1 VARHRLAAL
10 ALLSLLAAPSAIA
23 SEPTPAS
30 VLADLPFLE
39 SHEANRIYVDLAPAG
54 HARPFRLLLDTGAT
68 FSVLTP
74 RSARAM
80 GVHVRRL
87 KSVPYRRKTLL
98 GRDLL
103 FFVDTRS
110 SDTAS
115 RTGWEYGLLGGN
127 FLAEYVVEL
136 DFAGRRV
143 RFLDYR
149 SYEVPESVEAPGE
162 AVVPIQIVSN
172 RPGMTIHVNDQ
183 PITLLLDTGAPMG
196 LMLSGSIARE
206 ASVASAPA
214 PGFAMAG
221 VLGAVESEL
230 GEAAR
235 LRIGPFEFES
245 VPVAVA
251 PKGWFNMGYPGDS
264 VVGYDLLSQF
274 TVRLDYR
281 NGRMWLRR
289 EPGTRMTFVG
299 SDYALYRASGAL
311 LSIHESGFEVSLV
324 RPGSPAESL
333 GVRPGDLIE
342 TQASEAEIAEAIAT
356 GHGITVNR
364 ELDGVLTEVALEAG
378 DELPAVGAEPPPR

>member
-1 VARHRLAAL
+1 MRPHWLAAV
-10 ALLSLLAAPSAIA
+10 ALVSLLATPRVIA
-23 SEPTPAS
+23 SESALTS

-87 KSVPYRRKTLL
+87 KSDPYRRKTLL

-136 DFAGRRV
+136 DFVQRRV
-143 RFLDYR
+143 RFLDPGA
-149 SYEVPESVEAPGE
+149 YEVPESVESPAE

-183 PITLLLDTGAPMG
+183 PITVLLDTGAPIG
-196 LMLSGSIARE
+196 LMLSGSIARA
-206 ASVASAPA
+206 ASVVSAPT

-221 VLGAVESEL
+221 VMGAVESEF
-230 GEAAR
+230 GEAAK
-235 LRIGPFEFES
+235 LRIGPFGFER

-251 PKGWFNMGYPGDS
+251 PKGWFNLGYPGDS

-274 TVRLDYR
+274 TIRLDYR

-289 EPGTRMTFVG
+289 EPGARMTFVG
-299 SDYALYRASGAL
+299 LDYALYRLSGAL
-311 LSIHESGFEVSLV
+311 LSSHTSGFEVSLV
-324 RPGSPAESL
+324 RAGSPAERM
-333 GVRPGDLIE
+333 GVRLGDLIE
-342 TQASEAEIAEAIAT
+342 TEASEGEVAEAIAT
-356 GHGITVNR
+356 GQELTVTR
-364 ELDGVLTEVALEAG
+364 TLDGVLTEVALEAG

>member
-1 VARHRLAAL
+1 VVTHRLAAL

-23 SEPTPAS
+23 SEPTPES

-87 KSVPYRRKTLL
+87 KREPYRRKTLL

-149 SYEVPESVEAPGE
+149 SYEVPESVEAPAE

-183 PITLLLDTGAPMG
+183 PITLLLDTGVPMG
-196 LMLSGSIARE
+196 LMLSGSIARA
-206 ASVASAPA
+206 ASVVSAPA

-289 EPGTRMTFVG
+289 EPGARMTFIG
-299 SDYALYRASGAL
+299 SDYAPYRASGAL
-311 LSIHESGFEVSLV
+311 LSSHTSGFEVSLV

-342 TQASEAEIAEAIAT
+342 TQASEGEIAEAIAT

-364 ELDGVLTEVALEAG
+364 KLDGVLTEVALEARQ
-378 DELPAVGAEPPPR
+378 ELPAVGAEPPAR